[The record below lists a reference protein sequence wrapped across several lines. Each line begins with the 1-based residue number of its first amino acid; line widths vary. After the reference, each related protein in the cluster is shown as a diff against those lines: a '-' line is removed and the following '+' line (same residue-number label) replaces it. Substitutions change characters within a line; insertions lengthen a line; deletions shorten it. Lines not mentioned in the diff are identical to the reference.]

1 RFEQAGMVLVAG
13 RVSWLGDVAAAAVAP
28 AELCEAEF
36 GAPRSVEHALIVP
49 LHWESES
56 GPFRTLDADLRL
68 EPVPPARS
76 HLGFSGTY
84 ELPSPGTSSRDA
96 VTRQHLVEAC
106 VPRFIGPGAPET
118 ERGGPKTGGGGRRG
132 PGQAQ
137 AGGLPPREPGK
148 VRGAAPTSR
157 RPFRPPPHAAP
168 TRCRPARV
176 PAVPCCA
183 ARYPFRPGRAHRH
196 RCRPPEAGA
205 RRRPP
210 RSRPPTTRSRAGR
223 RSTLPRAGSKGGD
236 RPSRP
241 ARPSRSGPRGVAPA

>member
-1 RFEQAGMVLVAG
+1 MPLVQDFVPVAERFEQAGMVLVAG

-106 VPRFIGPGAPET
+106 VRRFIGAVAAKL
-118 ERGGPKTGGGGRRG
+118 ERGGADVHAMTM
-132 PGQAQ
+132 PGA
-137 AGGLPPREPGK
+137 
-148 VRGAAPTSR
+148 
-157 RPFRPPPHAAP
+157 
-168 TRCRPARV
+168 
-176 PAVPCCA
+176 
-183 ARYPFRPGRAHRH
+183 
-196 RCRPPEAGA
+196 
-205 RRRPP
+205 
-210 RSRPPTTRSRAGR
+210 
-223 RSTLPRAGSKGGD
+223 
-236 RPSRP
+236 
-241 ARPSRSGPRGVAPA
+241 